1 MASHDP
7 NCAACPYEWP
17 EKYCRGEGGRG
28 PSDCPTLRHR
38 DLTRL
43 ATEEAVS
50 QENLEFVRQASIQEA
65 EGYAGREEGYG
76 CLTPAKPRL
85 LETIEF
91 AKRMGYNRVCL
102 AFCMGLRQEAV
113 VVQDIFEDHGLEV
126 ISVVCKVGRVSKDVL
141 GLGKENQVDIFAAAE
156 SMCHPVLQAEI
167 ANECGAQLNVMLG
180 LCVGH
185 DSLFLKHANAPCT
198 VLAVKDRVLGH
209 NPLAAVYNSG
219 SYWRSLKK
227 PKG

>member
-1 MASHDP
+1 MAPHDP
-7 NCAACPYEWP
+7 NCAQCPYDWP
-17 EKYCRGEGGRG
+17 ERYCRGEGGRG
-28 PSDCPTLRHR
+28 PSDCPSLRHR
-38 DLTRL
+38 DLTRI
-43 ATEEAVS
+43 ATDKTLSED
-50 QENLEFVRQASIQEA
+50 NLEFARQASIQEA

-76 CLTPAKPRL
+76 CLTPAKPRI
-85 LETIEF
+85 LEIIEF
-91 AKRMGYNRVCL
+91 SKRMGYRRVCL
-102 AFCMGLRQEAV
+102 AFCVGLRHEAAV
-113 VVQDIFEDHGLEV
+113 VRDIFESHGVEM
-126 ISVVCKVGRVSKDVL
+126 ISVVCKVGRVSKEVL
-141 GLGKENQVDIFAAAE
+141 GLTKEHQVDTSAPVE

-167 ANECGAQLNVMLG
+167 ANECGAELNVLLG

-185 DSLFLKHANAPCT
+185 DSLFLKHAHAPCT